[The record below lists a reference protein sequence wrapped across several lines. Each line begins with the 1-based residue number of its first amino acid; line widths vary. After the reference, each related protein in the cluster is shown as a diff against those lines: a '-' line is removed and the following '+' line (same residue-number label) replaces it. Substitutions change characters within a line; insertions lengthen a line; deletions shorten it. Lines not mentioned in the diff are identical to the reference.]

1 MKDFLFSLRTQIL
14 LNLLII
20 MIATVALLG
29 TLMLKMSERDIL
41 EEKVKSG
48 KAAVASLVKA
58 IGPDPA
64 QPGSLA
70 PLRPFVEGFS
80 LEGIIVV
87 GADGK
92 LLYPKGAKD
101 NGSATMNP
109 SVEKAISSGQTI
121 VDIGGNLVI
130 SAPIVRGK
138 ATVGALSAS
147 FSLDEVRA
155 RIGRSQRLALIYL
168 LLDSIALILM
178 GSFLFSRAVTRPID
192 RLVEATE
199 KISEGRFDYRVE
211 VPGSSE
217 LGLLARS
224 FNAMVERIKEQLSQL
239 TRAEKEVIRSEKL
252 ASLGRMA
259 SGIAHELGN
268 PVSALTG
275 YLDILSKGAHSDG
288 KEKGII
294 QGASREVRR
303 MDQIIRGLLDFARQ
317 KEIKLEDLNV
327 NQVIKDALSILTPQK
342 ILDSIDVKMDL
353 KEGLPPVRADASLL
367 GQVIINIILNS
378 RDAIVEGQGQGS
390 RGVLTLSTGFRD
402 GNIEVTISDSGVGIK
417 KADLPRVFDPFY
429 TTKDPGKGSGLGL
442 SICERIVDS
451 FGGKILVDSELRKG
465 STFTILLPERHE
477 YGKEKDTH
485 R

>member
-14 LNLLII
+14 LNLLVL

-29 TLMLKMSERDIL
+29 ILMLKMSERDIL

-48 KAAVASLVKA
+48 KAAVASMVNA
-58 IGPDPA
+58 IGPNPA
-64 QPGSLA
+64 EPGSLTSI
-70 PLRPFVEGFS
+70 RHFVKGFS
-80 LEGIIVV
+80 LEGVIVV
-87 GADGK
+87 GTDGK
-92 LLYPKGAKD
+92 LLYPKEARD
-101 NGSATMNP
+101 NVSALMNP
-109 SVEKAISSGQTI
+109 SVQKAISSGQTI
-121 VDIGGNLVI
+121 VDIGRNLVI

-138 ATVGALSAS
+138 ATVGALSVS

-155 RIGRSQRLALIYL
+155 RIGRSQKLALNYL
-168 LLDSIALILM
+168 LLVSIALILM

-192 RLVEATE
+192 KLVEATE
-199 KISEGRFDYRVE
+199 KISEGRYDYRVE

-224 FNAMVERIKEQLSQL
+224 FNTMVERIKEQLSQL

-275 YLDILSKGAHSDG
+275 YMDILSKGKSSDE
-288 KEKGII
+288 KEKEIV
-294 QGASREVRR
+294 QGASREVKR

-327 NQVIKDALSILTPQK
+327 NHVIKDALSILTPQK
-342 ILDSIDVKMDL
+342 ILNGIDVKMDL
-353 KEGLPPVRADASLL
+353 KEGLPPVRVDASLL
-367 GQVIINIILNS
+367 GQVIINMILNS
-378 RDAIVEGQGQGS
+378 RDAIIEGRGQ
-390 RGVLTLSTGFRD
+390 GVLTLSTGFRD
-402 GNIEVTISDSGVGIK
+402 GNIEIAISDSGIGIK
-417 KADLPRVFDPFY
+417 KGDLTRIFDPFF
-429 TTKDPGKGSGLGL
+429 TTKESGKGSGLGL

-451 FGGKILVDSELRKG
+451 FGGKILVDSELNKG
-465 STFTILLPERHE
+465 STFTILLPERREH
-477 YGKEKDTH
+477 GKEKDTH